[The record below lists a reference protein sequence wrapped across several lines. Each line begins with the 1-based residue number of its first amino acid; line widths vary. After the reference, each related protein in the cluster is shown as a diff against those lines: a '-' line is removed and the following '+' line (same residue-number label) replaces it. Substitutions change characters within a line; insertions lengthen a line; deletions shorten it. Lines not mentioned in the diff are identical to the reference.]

1 MEVILAPRTSIGHTR
16 LAARSLNPNILELCT
31 FRTDLS
37 AVNSA
42 FGTHGLLSNS
52 RESLHRL
59 HLDHGVYPDL
69 HVLDL
74 TPFVNLKYLA
84 WKFRSF
90 PRRDDV
96 QRVKDITRPLRL
108 FTLIIQSQENGP
120 LSLGDSFEYL
130 PSSLLTLEL
139 PVVLC
144 DPFIAFVAS
153 DACPN
158 LRSISVG
165 EIRVVLRTLVD
176 VKESFKAAATWRG
189 MAGVQDGVCM

>member
-1 MEVILAPRTSIGHTR
+1 M
-16 LAARSLNPNILELCT
+16 
-31 FRTDLS
+31 
-37 AVNSA
+37 
-42 FGTHGLLSNS
+42 
-52 RESLHRL
+52 
-59 HLDHGVYPDL
+59 YPDL